1 MYGAVQGANLAG
13 AQADYLRGVTP
24 ALQLADNLTRTPT
37 QVDQTGRHSYSG
49 VYSPNNQT
57 AVSNNIIPLTNPMG
71 DYGQLSNNITNDQ
84 AYKDM
89 MARRGFTAMPYI
101 PYQNK
106 G

>member
-1 MYGAVQGANLAG
+1 MDGAVQGANLAG

-24 ALQLADNLTRTPT
+24 ALQLADNITRTPT

-57 AVSNNIIPLTNPMG
+57 LVSNNTIPLTNPMG
-71 DYGQLSNNITNDQ
+71 DYGQPSNIDWSQ
-84 AYKDM
+84 
-89 MARRGFTAMPYI
+89 
-101 PYQNK
+101 YQIHSYPQHRQDWIRSQNQQLQ